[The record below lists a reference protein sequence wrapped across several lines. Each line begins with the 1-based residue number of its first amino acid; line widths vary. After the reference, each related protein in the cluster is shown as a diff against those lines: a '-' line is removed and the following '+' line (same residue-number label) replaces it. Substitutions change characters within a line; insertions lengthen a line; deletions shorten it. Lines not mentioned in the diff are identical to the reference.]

1 MQDNTTYRSY
11 DWGNKVILIAEDQKI
26 NFVLLKAIF
35 ERTKATVIWAQDG
48 EAAVESFLNTDHI
61 DLVIMDYM
69 MPKLNGVEATRLI
82 KEQRQSI
89 PVIFHSANPLEEDE
103 DIEMMSYDDI
113 AYFQKPVNAAQL
125 LNKVE
130 DLLKA

>member
-1 MQDNTTYRSY
+1 MLDKTTCSSY

-48 EAAVESFLNTDHI
+48 EAAVESFLNTNHI

-82 KEQRQSI
+82 KEKRQSI
-89 PVIFHSANPLEEDE
+89 PVIFHSANPLEEE
-103 DIEMMSYDDI
+103 DMEMMSYADI
-113 AYFQKPVNAAQL
+113 AYFQKPVNPAQL
-125 LNKVE
+125 LNKAE

>member
-1 MQDNTTYRSY
+1 MLDKTTYRSY

-82 KEQRQSI
+82 KEKRQSI
-89 PVIFHSANPLEEDE
+89 PVIFHSANPLEEE
-103 DIEMMSYDDI
+103 DMEMMSYADI
-113 AYFQKPVNAAQL
+113 AYFQKPVNPAQL